1 MSTLAAKEEI
11 VSCATC
17 AQTRANG
24 YSQRRL
30 AVDVRADDFS
40 RDDQFPFFCCDAN
53 GQTNYKQG
61 GKKEAKL
68 KGKNRKKWPEKTK
81 RRVKGG
87 CLSFPHKKKDLFC
100 VNNTRRELFLF
111 LIIHTYNSV
120 VWHMTTTHT
129 RRALLHY
136 YFLSASLRTRDALFQ
151 LFPIHRHRFTQDVNR
166 AS

>member
-1 MSTLAAKEEI
+1 MNVDARGEGRNSLVCYLCAK
-11 VSCATC
+11 
-17 AQTRANG
+17 TRANDIRKGG
-24 YSQRRL
+24 YQSTCARMIFARRPL
-30 AVDVRADDFS
+30 S
-40 RDDQFPFFCCDAN
+40 FFVVTPMAKRM
-53 GQTNYKQG
+53 TNKQG

-68 KGKNRKKWPEKTK
+68 KGKKKKMAREND
-81 RRVKGG
+81 VVLIKGG
-87 CLSFPHKKKDLFC
+87 CFPFC

-151 LFPIHRHRFTQDVNR
+151 LFPYPPAPLFTQDVNR
-166 AS
+166 ATS

>member
-1 MSTLAAKEEI
+1 MLLVRRRGRMDIRKGGLQS
-11 VSCATC
+11 TC
-17 AQTRANG
+17 ARMIFRATTNF
-24 YSQRRL
+24 L
-30 AVDVRADDFS
+30 
-40 RDDQFPFFCCDAN
+40 FFVVTPMAKRM
-53 GQTNYKQG
+53 TNKQG

-81 RRVKGG
+81 RRVKVG

>member
-1 MSTLAAKEEI
+1 MLLVRRRGRMDIRKGGLQS
-11 VSCATC
+11 TC
-17 AQTRANG
+17 ARMIFRATTNF
-24 YSQRRL
+24 L
-30 AVDVRADDFS
+30 
-40 RDDQFPFFCCDAN
+40 FFVVTPMAKRM
-53 GQTNYKQG
+53 TNKQG

>member
-1 MSTLAAKEEI
+1 MLLVRRRGRMDIRKGGLQS
-11 VSCATC
+11 TC
-17 AQTRANG
+17 ARMIFRATTNF
-24 YSQRRL
+24 L
-30 AVDVRADDFS
+30 
-40 RDDQFPFFCCDAN
+40 FFVVTPMAKRM
-53 GQTNYKQG
+53 TNKQG

-87 CLSFPHKKKDLFC
+87 CLSFPHKTDLFC

>member
-1 MSTLAAKEEI
+1 MLLVRRRGRMDIRKGGLQS
-11 VSCATC
+11 TC
-17 AQTRANG
+17 ARMIFRATTNF
-24 YSQRRL
+24 L
-30 AVDVRADDFS
+30 
-40 RDDQFPFFCCDAN
+40 FFVVTPMAKRM
-53 GQTNYKQG
+53 TNKQG

-87 CLSFPHKKKDLFC
+87 CLSFPHKTDLFC

-120 VWHMTTTHT
+120 VWHMTTTHA

>member
-1 MSTLAAKEEI
+1 MDIRKGGLQS
-11 VSCATC
+11 TC
-17 AQTRANG
+17 ARMIFRATTNF
-24 YSQRRL
+24 L
-30 AVDVRADDFS
+30 
-40 RDDQFPFFCCDAN
+40 FFVVTPMAKRM
-53 GQTNYKQG
+53 TNKQG

-87 CLSFPHKKKDLFC
+87 CLSFPHKTDLFC

>member
-1 MSTLAAKEEI
+1 MDIRKGGLQS
-11 VSCATC
+11 TC
-17 AQTRANG
+17 ARMIFRATTNF
-24 YSQRRL
+24 L
-30 AVDVRADDFS
+30 
-40 RDDQFPFFCCDAN
+40 FFVVTPMAKRM
-53 GQTNYKQG
+53 TNKQG

-111 LIIHTYNSV
+111 LITYNSV

>member
-1 MSTLAAKEEI
+1 MDIRKGGLQS
-11 VSCATC
+11 TC
-17 AQTRANG
+17 ARMIFRATTNF
-24 YSQRRL
+24 L
-30 AVDVRADDFS
+30 
-40 RDDQFPFFCCDAN
+40 FFVVTPMAKRM
-53 GQTNYKQG
+53 TNKQG

>member
-1 MSTLAAKEEI
+1 MLLVRRRGRMDIRKGGLQS
-11 VSCATC
+11 TC
-17 AQTRANG
+17 ARMIFRATTNF
-24 YSQRRL
+24 L
-30 AVDVRADDFS
+30 
-40 RDDQFPFFCCDAN
+40 FFVVTPMAKRM
-53 GQTNYKQG
+53 TNKQG

-120 VWHMTTTHT
+120 VWHMTTTHM

>member
-1 MSTLAAKEEI
+1 MLLVRRRGRMDIRKGGLQS
-11 VSCATC
+11 TC
-17 AQTRANG
+17 ARMIFRATTNF
-24 YSQRRL
+24 L
-30 AVDVRADDFS
+30 
-40 RDDQFPFFCCDAN
+40 FFVVTPMAKRM
-53 GQTNYKQG
+53 TNKQG

-129 RRALLHY
+129 RLALLHY